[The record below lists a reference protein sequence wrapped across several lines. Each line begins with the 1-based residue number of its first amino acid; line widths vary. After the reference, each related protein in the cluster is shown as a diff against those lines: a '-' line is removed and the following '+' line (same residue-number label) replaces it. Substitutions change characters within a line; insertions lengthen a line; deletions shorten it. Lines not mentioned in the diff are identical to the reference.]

1 LSVAHVETGLH
12 RLLRADGALDGAR
25 VGLLANPTCVTEE
38 LDHGLDALLERGVD
52 IVRLFG
58 PEHGIRA
65 AAQDMEAVAPSAD
78 PLTGIPTVS
87 LYGDDVGSLRPD
99 PGAVEDL
106 DVLLV
111 DIQDVGA
118 RYYTYASTVGLT
130 MDVCGEVGTEVWV
143 LDRPNPLGGDV
154 IEGNCVSPELRSFV
168 GTQPIPNRHGMTLG
182 ELARFFVRY
191 GGWSCELEVVEMRG
205 WERTRWYDET
215 GLPWVMPSPN
225 MPTLETAAVYPGMC
239 LLEGTNVSEG
249 RGTTRPF
256 ELFGA
261 PYADGR
267 RLRERLASFDF
278 DGVRF
283 RATAFRPMFQKHAGE
298 TCHGVQIHVTDRE
311 AFRSVP
317 VGYAAVSALRR
328 GSPEAF
334 DWRREPYEFVDNEL
348 AIDLLV
354 GDRELRK
361 AIEVGEDP
369 SALCRAARSDRE
381 DFEQRRQKC
390 LLY

>member
-1 LSVAHVETGLH
+1 MTRVETGLQ
-12 RLLRADGALDGAR
+12 RLLRADRALDGAR
-25 VGLLANPTCVTEE
+25 VGLLANPTCVTED
-38 LDHGLDALLERGVD
+38 LRHGLDALLERGID
-52 IVRLFG
+52 IVRLFA

-65 AAQDMEAVAPSAD
+65 AAQDMEAVDQSAD

-87 LYGDDVGSLRPD
+87 LYGDDVESLRPE

-106 DVLLV
+106 DVLLA

-118 RYYTYASTVGLT
+118 RYYTYASTVGLA
-130 MDVCGEVGTEVWV
+130 MDVCGDVDTEVWV
-143 LDRPNPLGGDV
+143 LDRPNPLGGRTV
-154 IEGNCVSPELRSFV
+154 EGNCVSPDLRSFV

-182 ELARFFVRY
+182 ELARFFNRY
-191 GGWSCELEVVEMRG
+191 GGWTCELEVVEMRG
-205 WERTRWYDET
+205 WERSMWYDET

-225 MPTLETAAVYPGMC
+225 MPTLDTATVYPGLC
-239 LLEGTNVSEG
+239 LLEGTNASEG

-261 PYADGR
+261 PYVDGH

-278 DGVRF
+278 EGVRF

-298 TCHGVQIHVTDRE
+298 TCHGVQLHVTDRD
-311 AFRSVP
+311 AFRSMS
-317 VGYAAVSALRR
+317 VGYAVVSALCREW
-328 GSPEAF
+328 PEAF
-334 DWRREPYEFVDNEL
+334 DWRREPYEFVDDEL

-361 AIEVGEDP
+361 AIEAGEDP
-369 SALCRAARSDRE
+369 EELFRAARSGRG
-381 DFEQRRQKC
+381 DFEERRRHC

>member
-1 LSVAHVETGLH
+1 MARVETGLH
-12 RLLRADGALDGAR
+12 RLLRAEGVLDGLR

-38 LDHGLDALLERGVD
+38 LRHGLDALLERGID
-52 IVRLFG
+52 IVRLFA

-65 AAQDMEAVAPSAD
+65 AAQDMEAVDQTAD

-87 LYGDDVGSLRPD
+87 LYGETADSLRPAAD
-99 PGAVEDL
+99 SLRDL
-106 DVLLV
+106 DLLLA

-118 RYYTYASTVGLT
+118 RYYTYASTVGLA

-143 LDRPNPLGGDV
+143 LDRPNPLGGRTV
-154 IEGNCVSPELRSFV
+154 EGNLVAPDLRSFV

-182 ELARFFVRY
+182 ELARFYDRY
-191 GGWSCELEVVEMRG
+191 GGWSCDLTVIEMRG
-205 WERTRWYDET
+205 WERSMWFDET

-225 MPTLETAAVYPGMC
+225 MPTLETAVVYPGMC
-239 LLEGTNVSEG
+239 LLEGTNASEG

-261 PYADGR
+261 PWADGHV
-267 RLRERLASFDF
+267 LRDHLEGLGFE
-278 DGVRF
+278 GVHF

-298 TCHGVQIHVTDRE
+298 TCHGVQIHVADRD
-311 AFRSVP
+311 AYRSTA
-317 VGYAAVSALRR
+317 VGYAAVRALAAEWP
-328 GSPEAF
+328 GAF
-334 DWRREPYEFVDNEL
+334 DWRREPYEFVDDEL

-354 GDRELRK
+354 GDRDLRRAIQSGEEPSEL
-361 AIEVGEDP
+361 
-369 SALCRAARSDRE
+369 SRAARADRE
-381 DFEQRRQKC
+381 PFAEQRRDC